1 VVEVK
6 GVKVAVLGFSSYAWS
21 QSIVDIEAGAALV
34 RKAKG
39 RAELVV
45 VQMHAGGEGAD
56 KTHVRPGTEMFLGE
70 NRGDPIKFA
79 RAVVDA
85 GADLV
90 VGHGPHV
97 MRGMEFYKGKLIA
110 YSLGNFAGYKALTTT
125 GVVGVGGVLKV
136 TLRKDGSYVTGSLVP
151 TRMVAPG
158 LPRMDA
164 GKEALALVR
173 GLSESDLPATAARIG
188 DDGSIA
194 PR

>member
-1 VVEVK
+1 
-6 GVKVAVLGFSSYAWS
+6 
-21 QSIVDIEAGAALV
+21 
-34 RKAKG
+34 
-39 RAELVV
+39 
-45 VQMHAGGEGAD
+45 
-56 KTHVRPGTEMFLGE
+56 
-70 NRGDPIKFA
+70 
-79 RAVVDA
+79 
-85 GADLV
+85 
-90 VGHGPHV
+90 
-97 MRGMEFYKGKLIA
+97 
-110 YSLGNFAGYKALTTT
+110 
-125 GVVGVGGVLKV
+125 V